1 MEYARNI
8 KNLISKIHFKIQF
21 DNRLIADVR
30 NTQISCVRHT
40 VKVKQSEIEITL
52 HKNFCRR
59 LQIK

>member
-30 NTQISCVRHT
+30 NTT
-40 VKVKQSEIEITL
+40 VKLNQSETEITL
-52 HKNFCRR
+52 H
-59 LQIK
+59 

>member
-40 VKVKQSEIEITL
+40 VKVKQSEIEMTL
-52 HKNFCRR
+52 HKNFC
-59 LQIK
+59 